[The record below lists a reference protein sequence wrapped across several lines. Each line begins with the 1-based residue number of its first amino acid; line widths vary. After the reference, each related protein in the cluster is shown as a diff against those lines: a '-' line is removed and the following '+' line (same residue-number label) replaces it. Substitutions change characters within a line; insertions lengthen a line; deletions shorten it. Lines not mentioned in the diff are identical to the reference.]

1 MIQEYFQLYKLP
13 DLNLSSDFLKVEH
26 KDLIEEITK
35 VMRQEKIRDITMQLY
50 SDRMPGFDEENKS
63 KQIKISGKWISFS
76 GISCATYKNPLTIQC
91 C

>member
-1 MIQEYFQLYKLP
+1 MKQE
-13 DLNLSSDFLKVEH
+13 
-26 KDLIEEITK
+26 T
-35 VMRQEKIRDITMQLY
+35 IRDITMQPY

-63 KQIKISGKWISFS
+63 KQIKISGKWISFL